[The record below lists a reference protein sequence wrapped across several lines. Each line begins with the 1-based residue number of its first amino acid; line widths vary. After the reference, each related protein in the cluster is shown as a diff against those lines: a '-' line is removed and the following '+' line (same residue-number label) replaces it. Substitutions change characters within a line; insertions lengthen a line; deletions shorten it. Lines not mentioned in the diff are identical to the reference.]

1 MLPEC
6 GNIVQKA
13 CGFYPQLQ
21 SAYNLLLKAPKEV
34 EDLKKELEKL
44 HDGIMEAAK
53 QVAEAEEGRNR
64 DIMKNKATSL
74 ITLYFRIEDVIE
86 EWILCDQREK
96 VNERC
101 SCTMCGKGCVTLP
114 CGSAEY
120 VNMRCCDRFQ
130 IARKVEVI
138 KQELGIING
147 GTENKSSSEQKLTKN
162 PDVAWLFMTPTE
174 ICYPGITEIV
184 GFKAQSDKL
193 ISWLEDGNAKSNVT
207 VVVGMA
213 GQGKTTLVKQIYEN
227 EEVIGNFDGKVWIC
241 ISSLNSP
248 KQFFSSMLKELCEGT
263 GLPPGFDKLDLESLK
278 NTVKKQL
285 HNKRYVLFFDDVWNK
300 QFWKEIEHIIG
311 DNKNGSRIIIT
322 TRNKEVAKPWNMSS
336 VVDVKVH
343 EMQPLTREESLKLFC
358 QVAFKFDIDKN
369 SCPKRFENIS
379 DKIVKTC
386 DGLPL
391 GLVAIGNQV
400 PIENTNTFNWKSK
413 IQVSGIRERLGLS
426 YDYLPN
432 HLKQCLLYF
441 GIYPPDYVVKSKRL
455 IRQWIAEGFVF
466 VNHENGKTI
475 EEVGEDYLTG
485 LIDRNL
491 VQVSSFTIDGKPKC
505 CRVHWLVHDM
515 ILRKSE
521 DLSFCLHINDY
532 DRSANVSEIARHLS
546 IATNSH
552 EELPDFLQHSNEI
565 ESSFIRSLHI
575 FSKEKLPQHFL
586 IGIPTKYKPLKVLD
600 FENSNVSYDF
610 EDLGCLIHLKYLS
623 FRNTQVRSLPKSIGK
638 LMNLETLDLRESEIK
653 EVPKEVSKLR
663 KLRHLL
669 GTTMSM
675 IQLKDDVRDM
685 RCLET
690 LRDVKIE
697 EEVGLIERMLEKLW
711 QIRDLGLNN
720 VGEEHGSALCS
731 AINKMENLM
740 KLSVIVK
747 SENEVIELH
756 DLRNPSNLQKL
767 RLQGRLST
775 LPSWVPDHG
784 NLVKLVLSG
793 SRLTDDPF
801 ISLKGIP
808 NLLFLSIS
816 NEAYQGENLDFQAGG
831 FEELRKLEIGSLS
844 KLKSINIHNEALP
857 SLRML
862 TIKKMP
868 ELKRVPSGIQYLK
881 NLQDLNYEDMPT
893 EFVDSI
899 SSSDRQTHGLRINGV
914 LVTKGNSDLR

>member
-1 MLPEC
+1 M
-6 GNIVQKA
+6 I
-13 CGFYPQLQ
+13 FY
-21 SAYNLLLKAPKEV
+21 SFLL
-34 EDLKKELEKL
+34 
-44 HDGIMEAAK
+44 IS
-53 QVAEAEEGRNR
+53 R
-64 DIMKNKATSL
+64 
-74 ITLYFRIEDVIE
+74 
-86 EWILCDQREK
+86 

-101 SCTMCGKGCVTLP
+101 SCTMCGKGEHHGNGCVTLL
-114 CGSAEY
+114 CGIAKY

-130 IARKVEVI
+130 IARKVEEI
-138 KQELGIING
+138 KQDLGKING

-162 PDVAWLFMTPTE
+162 PDVAWLIMTPTE

-193 ISWLEDGNAKSNVT
+193 ISWLEDKNAKSNVT

-213 GQGKTTLVKQIYEN
+213 GQGKTTLVKQIYDN
-227 EEVIGNFDGKVWIC
+227 EKVIGKFDGKVWIC

-248 KQFFSSMLKELCEGT
+248 KQFFCSMLKELCEGT
-263 GLPPGFDKLDLESLK
+263 GLPDKLDLEPLK
-278 NTVKKQL
+278 NRVQKQL
-285 HNKRYVLFFDDVWNK
+285 HNKRYVLFFDDVWNE

-322 TRNKEVAKPWNMSS
+322 TRNKKVAKPRNMSS

-400 PIENTNTFNWKSK
+400 PRENTHTFKLKSY
-413 IQVSGIRERLGLS
+413 IQESGIRERLGLS

-475 EEVGEDYLTG
+475 EEVAEDYLTG

-521 DLSFCLHINDY
+521 DLSFCLHINDD

-546 IATNSH
+546 IATNSDV
-552 EELPDFLQHSNEI
+552 ELPGFLQHSDEI

-575 FSKEKLPQHFL
+575 FSKEKLPRHFVSEIL
-586 IGIPTKYKPLKVLD
+586 TKYKSLKVLD

-610 EDLGCLIHLKYLS
+610 ENLGCLIHLKYLS

-638 LMNLETLDLRESEIK
+638 LMNLETLDIRESEIN

-669 GTTMSM
+669 GTKMSM
-675 IQLKDDVRDM
+675 IQLKDDIGDM

-690 LRDVKIE
+690 LCDVKIE

-720 VGEEHGSALCS
+720 FGEEHGSALCS
-731 AINKMENLM
+731 AINKMKNLM

-793 SRLTDDPF
+793 SRLTDDPL
-801 ISLKGIP
+801 ISLEGIP
-808 NLLFLSIS
+808 QLLFLSIS
-816 NEAYQGENLDFQAGG
+816 NEAYQGENLDFQARG

-844 KLKSINIHNEALP
+844 KLKSITIHNEALP
-857 SLRML
+857 SLQML

-868 ELKRVPSGIQYLK
+868 ELKKVPFGIQYLK
-881 NLQDLNYEDMPT
+881 NLQDLNHQDMPT

-899 SSSDRQTHGLRINGV
+899 SSSDHQPYGFRINGV
-914 LVTKGNSDLR
+914 LVT